1 MHMEESVPDLVR
13 RALAQPLIVREGG
26 AVEYAVALNEWA
38 ETLAARWP
46 LWALRAE
53 AYTRLNDSPALT
65 YPLSRFVESICRDEG
80 LDGSPSAPAMLEE
93 LDALV
98 DRRRIAL
105 VTGERFSWDTAVLS
119 EEEGVHSTWSFGSA
133 AFPRILNGPVLASYQ
148 EDTPYSIGG
157 YNSPYEEIGIELVE
171 LLDQRRA
178 AAPGSP
184 EQIAAKR
191 RLSEFLIRVGGSFQG
206 HPTRLRSTAARQLA
220 QQGFPLFRALWV
232 ALATKIEINAKARR
246 VLETLGGASAER
258 EEWAL
263 RLVLPNLSAAEI
275 KAMRQK
281 IRVSGP
287 LSGVHPA
294 EAFCLH
300 VITHRLAIP
309 VEKVARKMKHG
320 WAAEMIAVSG
330 GCAVCEAPDHRSAER
345 GMDQREL

>member
-1 MHMEESVPDLVR
+1 MRTEENVSDLVR
-13 RALAQPLIVREGG
+13 RALAQPLMVHEGG
-26 AVEYAVALNEWA
+26 ATEYTDALNEWVR
-38 ETLAARWP
+38 TLAMRWP

-65 YPLSRFVESICRDEG
+65 YPLSKFVGSICRDEG
-80 LDGSPSAPAMLEE
+80 LHDSPSAPAMLEE

-105 VTGERFSWDTAVLS
+105 VTGERCSWDIAILS
-119 EEEGVHSTWSFGSA
+119 EEEGVHSTWPLGSA
-133 AFPRILNGPVLASYQ
+133 VFPTILNRPVLASYE

-184 EQIAAKR
+184 ERVAAKR
-191 RLSEFLIRVGGSFQG
+191 RLDEFLIRVGGSFHG
-206 HPTRLRSTAARQLA
+206 HPTRLRTTAARQLA
-220 QQGFPLFRALWV
+220 EQGFPLFRALWE
-232 ALATKIEINAKARR
+232 ALATKIEINARARR
-246 VLETLGGASAER
+246 VLETLGGVSAEP

-281 IRVSGP
+281 IRVSWT

-300 VITHRLAIP
+300 VIAHRLAIP
-309 VEKVARKMKHG
+309 VEQVARKMKHG

-330 GCAVCEAPDHRSAER
+330 GCAVCDAPDDHSAER
-345 GMDQREL
+345 GIDHREL